1 MRYRHLTNTK
11 IEVIE
16 NDLKILRMIVQR
28 QEPVTKYLEQLQKT
42 EENLAEIKNLI
53 ALEPFTDS
61 EVAN

>member
-11 IEVIE
+11 IEVVE

-53 ALEPFTDS
+53 AIEPFTDS
-61 EVAN
+61 EVAD

>member
-28 QEPVTKYLEQLQKT
+28 QEPVAKYLEQLQKT
-42 EENLAEIKNLI
+42 EENLAEVKNLI

>member
-28 QEPVTKYLEQLQKT
+28 QEPITKYLEQIQKT
-42 EENLAEIKNLI
+42 EENLAEVKNLI
-53 ALEPFTDS
+53 AIEPFTDS

>member
-11 IEVIE
+11 IEVVE

>member
-42 EENLAEIKNLI
+42 EENLAEVKNLI

>member
-53 ALEPFTDS
+53 ALEPFSDS

>member
-28 QEPVTKYLEQLQKT
+28 QEPVAKYLEQLQKT
-42 EENLAEIKNLI
+42 EENLAEVKNLI
-53 ALEPFTDS
+53 AIEPFTDS
-61 EVAN
+61 EVAD

>member
-28 QEPVTKYLEQLQKT
+28 QEPITKYLEQIQKT
-42 EENLAEIKNLI
+42 EENLAEVKNLI
-53 ALEPFTDS
+53 AIEPFTDS
-61 EVAN
+61 EVAD

>member
-11 IEVIE
+11 IEVVE

-28 QEPVTKYLEQLQKT
+28 QEPVAKYLEQLQKT
-42 EENLAEIKNLI
+42 EENLAEVKNLI

>member
-11 IEVIE
+11 IEVVE

-28 QEPVTKYLEQLQKT
+28 QEPVVKYLEQLQKT

-53 ALEPFTDS
+53 AIEPFTDS
-61 EVAN
+61 EVAD